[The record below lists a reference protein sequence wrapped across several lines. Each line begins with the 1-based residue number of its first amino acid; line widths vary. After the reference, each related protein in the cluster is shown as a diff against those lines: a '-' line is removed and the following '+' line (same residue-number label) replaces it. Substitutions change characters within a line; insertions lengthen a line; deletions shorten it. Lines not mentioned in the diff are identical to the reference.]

1 MTNKEIIERYPFYA
15 PIDLYARIIPPEE
28 HKYEYTLL
36 DDVPTGW
43 HDLMLILGEELRKE
57 LIKINYLDKF
67 HIIQAKEKFGQL
79 RIYHDGVPSGSNI
92 DDIIGNYSVLSEN
105 VCMACGKPDS
115 PQFTRGWIS
124 CYCKDCYCKIRSPK
138 EWDIDYN
145 YSMQKVMVPSRSY
158 RYWAS
163 DSNEPTTV
171 TIPLTEQARKIREV
185 YETKQY
191 LF

>member
-15 PIDLYARIIPPEE
+15 PIDLYARVIPPEA

-43 HDLMLILGEELRKE
+43 HDLMLILGEELREE
-57 LIKINYLDKF
+57 LIRINYLEKF

-79 RIYHDGVPSGSNI
+79 RIYHNGVPSGSNI
-92 DDIIGNYSVLSEN
+92 DDIIDNYSVLSEN
-105 VCMACGKPDS
+105 ICMACGKPDS
-115 PQFTRGWIS
+115 PQLTRGWIS
-124 CYCKDCYCKIRSPK
+124 CYCKDCYCKIHSPE
-138 EWDIDYN
+138 EWDKEYN
-145 YSMQKVMVPSRSY
+145 LSKQKVMVPYRSY

-163 DSNEPTTV
+163 VNAEPTTV